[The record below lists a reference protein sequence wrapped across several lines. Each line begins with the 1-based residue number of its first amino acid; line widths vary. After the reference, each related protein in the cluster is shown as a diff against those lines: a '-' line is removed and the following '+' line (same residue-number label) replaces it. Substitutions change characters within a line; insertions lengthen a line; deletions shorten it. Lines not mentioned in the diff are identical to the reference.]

1 MQEAVKRG
9 ETAGNRANVLKLNWR
24 MPKINKIKEKLKLS
38 KQKIYFEVKNEVKN
52 KLVKQ
57 ADHESF

>member
-38 KQKIYFEVKNEVKN
+38 KQKIYFEVKTP
-52 KLVKQ
+52 LVKQ
-57 ADHESF
+57 ADHEGL